1 MSVSKIWGL
10 VILLMA
16 SPAAFG
22 ADGVTAGPK
31 LVKAP
36 ASQSKPEAKPAMRHG
51 VFRYTNYGAA
61 WTYAQK
67 SNRPILVF
75 ATAPS
80 CPHCVRMIHE
90 SYQSPQIKQ
99 FVNDSFETVYVD
111 RTEQPSLTAKMNVKW
126 FPTTVIVGPNNQVLD
141 VIEGYVDS
149 KTLAHR
155 LQTSLAANKE
165 ATQKR

>member
-1 MSVSKIWGL
+1 MSVSRTWGL
-10 VILLMA
+10 TILLA
-16 SPAAFG
+16 AANPATLG

-36 ASQSKPEAKPAMRHG
+36 ATEAKAAMRHG

-61 WTYAQK
+61 WTSAQK

-80 CPHCVRMIHE
+80 CPHCVRMIGE

-99 FVNDSFETVYVD
+99 FVNESFETVYVD
-111 RTEQPSLTAKMNVKW
+111 RAEQPALTAKMNVKW
-126 FPTTVIVGPNNQVLD
+126 FPTTVIVGPNNQVID

-149 KTLAHR
+149 KTLAQR
-155 LQTSLAANKE
+155 LQTSVAANKE

>member
-1 MSVSKIWGL
+1 L
-10 VILLMA
+10 AILLA
-16 SPAAFG
+16 AANPATLA
-22 ADGVTAGPK
+22 AEAVTAGPK
-31 LVKAP
+31 ITKAR
-36 ASQSKPEAKPAMRHG
+36 STEGKPEAKPAMRHG

-61 WTYAQK
+61 WTSAQK
-67 SNRPILVF
+67 SNRPILVY

-80 CPHCVRMIHE
+80 CPHCVRMIGE

-111 RTEQPSLTAKMNVKW
+111 RVEQPALIAKMNVKW
-126 FPTTVIVGPNNQVLD
+126 FPTTVVVGPNNQVLD

-149 KTLAHR
+149 KTLAQR
-155 LQTSLAANKE
+155 LQTSVAANRE